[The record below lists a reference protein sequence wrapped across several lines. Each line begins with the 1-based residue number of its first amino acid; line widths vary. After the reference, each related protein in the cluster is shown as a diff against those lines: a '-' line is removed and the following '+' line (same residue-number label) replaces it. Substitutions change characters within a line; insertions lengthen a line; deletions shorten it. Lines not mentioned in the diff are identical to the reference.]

1 MFVNFSY
8 FCFLIKFLMNNTLRI
23 ILKVLIV
30 ITWVLMVVWHT
41 SFLLTLVQAYCK
53 YGNIPVG
60 QISYPSQMFLICLVM
75 GFYNFIVLI
84 FVGFPLNLWN
94 MVHEFKLKKFSTL
107 MFSACYIFLA
117 VVFIIIWF
125 HLWSYID

>member
-1 MFVNFSY
+1 
-8 FCFLIKFLMNNTLRI
+8 MNNTLRI

-30 ITWVLMVVWHT
+30 ITWVLMVVWYT

-84 FVGFPLNLWN
+84 FMGFP
-94 MVHEFKLKKFSTL
+94 
-107 MFSACYIFLA
+107 FLGKICGKA
-117 VVFIIIWF
+117 TRKRTVQ
-125 HLWSYID
+125 SR